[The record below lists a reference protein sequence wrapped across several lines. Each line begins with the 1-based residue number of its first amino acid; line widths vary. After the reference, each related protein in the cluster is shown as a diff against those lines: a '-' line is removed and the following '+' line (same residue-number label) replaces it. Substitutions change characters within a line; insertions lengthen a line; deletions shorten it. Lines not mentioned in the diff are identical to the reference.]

1 VGVSRSVIAMG
12 RLVDCAEGVDGSF
25 NSIVECK
32 SSSDVDEVTGTRSLI
47 DIGPTDVRLHRLCR
61 CDKRLS
67 THCGARLMQGKS

>member
-1 VGVSRSVIAMG
+1 LIE
-12 RLVDCAEGVDGSF
+12 CAEGVEESF
-25 NSIVECK
+25 NLIVVCK
-32 SSSDVDEVTGTRSLI
+32 SSSDVVEVTGLRSLI

>member
-1 VGVSRSVIAMG
+1 V
-12 RLVDCAEGVDGSF
+12 EESF
-25 NSIVECK
+25 NLIVVCK
-32 SSSDVDEVTGTRSLI
+32 SSSDVVEVTGLRSLI